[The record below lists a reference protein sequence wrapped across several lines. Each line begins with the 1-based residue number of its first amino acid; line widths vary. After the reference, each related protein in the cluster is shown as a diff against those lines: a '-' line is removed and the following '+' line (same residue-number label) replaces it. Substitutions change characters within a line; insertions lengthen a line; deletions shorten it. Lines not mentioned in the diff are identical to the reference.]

1 MQDASAQN
9 LELSGNLEVSETTTI
24 NDLSVSGAVD
34 IDTHTYFN
42 TIVIRRPT
50 VFSVDAI
57 FFKGWENFSAR

>member
-1 MQDASAQN
+1 MHKFTSNIPAIFNDLN
-9 LELSGNLEVSETTTI
+9 GNLEVSETTTMA
-24 NDLSVSGAVD
+24 DLSVSGAVD

-57 FFKGWENFSAR
+57 FFKG

>member
-50 VFSVDAI
+50 VF
-57 FFKGWENFSAR
+57 FR